1 MDQLW
6 SPWRMRYIQ
15 QEEKPNSCVFCW
27 AIQQE
32 DGVENLVVNR
42 ATHSFVIL
50 NRFPYTTGHLMIVP
64 KVHRSSLEDLDS
76 ETRQEMIEL
85 VSRSM
90 SVLREVYHPD
100 GFNIGANIG
109 AAAGAGIAT
118 HVHIHVLP
126 RWAGDTN
133 FMSTIGGTRVLP
145 EELSETYQRVLSSWP
160 K

>member
-1 MDQLW
+1 
-6 SPWRMRYIQ
+6 MRYIQ